1 MNSIRAKLEYIWLDG
16 NTPEPN
22 LRSKTKIWTFN
33 PAKNTVYQNQR
44 TVGPDG
50 RVIPCVEELPFWS
63 FDGSSTQQAP
73 GDKSDCLLKPVHI
86 LIDPQR
92 NNAFLVMCE
101 VLNADETPHPT
112 NLRNTI
118 PMEDDWWFGFEQEY
132 VLEQNNGNPL
142 GWPGGENFPKP
153 QGDYYCGVGHT
164 NVSGRDIVEEHLEVC
179 LQAGLTV
186 TGVNAEVMLGQWE
199 YQLFQKGARQVA
211 DELWLSRYLLNRIS
225 EKYQVKVNIEPKPI
239 KGDWNGSG
247 MHCNFSSGMMREKGG
262 SDMIVDIC
270 ETLKSKHKQ
279 HIKDYGSDNEQRLTG
294 LHETQNIKKFSYGV
308 SDRGASI
315 RIPLETHQKG
325 YGYLEDRRP
334 ASNADPYKV
343 VYHITNT
350 LKDFSN

>member
-1 MNSIRAKLEYIWLDG
+1 MKVKLEYIWLDG
-16 NTPEPN
+16 YKPEPN
-22 LRSKTKIWTFN
+22 LRSKTKVIDLDDDN
-33 PAKNTVYQNQR
+33 PVLNTTDVPKWN
-44 TVGPDG
+44 
-50 RVIPCVEELPFWS
+50 
-63 FDGSSTQQAP
+63 FDGSSTKQAE
-73 GDKSDCLLKPVHI
+73 GNNYDCVLNPVRVVR
-86 LIDPQR
+86 DPQR
-92 NNAFLVMCE
+92 PKSFLVMCE
-101 VLNADETPHPT
+101 VLNPDGTPHST
-112 NLRNTI
+112 NKRSLIKDKSTEN
-118 PMEDDWWFGFEQEY
+118 WFGFEQEY
-132 VLEQNNGNPL
+132 TIMKDGKPL
-142 GWPGGENFPKP
+142 GFPDKGFPDP
-153 QGDYYCGVGHT
+153 QGRYYCGVGGEIIE
-164 NVSGRDIVEEHLEVC
+164 GRKIAEEHLDVC
-179 LQAGLTV
+179 IMAGLDV
-186 TGVNAEVMLGQWE
+186 TGINAEVMLGQWE
-199 YQLFQKGARQVA
+199 YQLFGKGAQVA
-211 DELWLSRYLLNRIS
+211 SDDLWLSRFLLNRIAEIHEVS
-225 EKYQVKVNIEPKPI
+225 ISVHPKPVE
-239 KGDWNGSG
+239 GDWNGSG